1 MNVSVGRATYVTPQ
15 AAGRVLITQL
25 QHDVPACESHII
37 SKILLKAVCCRPK
50 SSSKSV
56 KNKKD
61 PKTFTLRNIDVVKVD
76 TRDKL
81 KEVIKSQLDNDLVQ
95 HFDVG
100 YYQGTTVVS
109 IRSSQ
114 DLKEIWQEMRSG
126 TKVVLWCDGLRE
138 HEKIL
143 GKRKHNSAFSDDS
156 DSEDSQPRP
165 ARKAV
170 RSPAINEREKEIE
183 EIMVTLQEKHA
194 RKFTQMQYRI
204 WSEMYV
210 GGYFKSLEDH
220 PETSMF
226 AKAGGT
232 QKKSAGPAVEASKN
246 LTSAHSSSSGA
257 TVVTSPAKSIESR
270 SKCYKQLV
278 ELKNLKTTGILTQE
292 EYDSEKYSI
301 MTHLKKL

>member
-1 MNVSVGRATYVTPQ
+1 M
-15 AAGRVLITQL
+15 
-25 QHDVPACESHII
+25 
-37 SKILLKAVCCRPK
+37 
-50 SSSKSV
+50 
-56 KNKKD
+56 
-61 PKTFTLRNIDVVKVD
+61 D

-81 KEVIKSQLDNDLVQ
+81 KEVIKSQLENDLVE

-114 DLKEIWQEMRSG
+114 DLKEIWQEMKSG
-126 TKVVLWCDGLRE
+126 TKIVLWCDGLRE

-143 GKRKHNSAFSDDS
+143 GKRKRNSAFSDDS
-156 DSEDSQPRP
+156 DS
-165 ARKAV
+165 V
-170 RSPAINEREKEIE
+170 RSPAINEREKKIE
-183 EIMVTLQEKHA
+183 EIMATLQEKHA

-232 QKKSAGPAVEASKN
+232 QKKSAGPTVEASKN
-246 LTSAHSSSSGA
+246 LTSALSSSSGA
-257 TVVTSPAKSIESR
+257 TVATSPAKAIESR
-270 SKCYKQLV
+270 SKYYKQLV
-278 ELKNLKTTGILTQE
+278 ELKNLKTAGILTQE
-292 EYDSEKYSI
+292 EYDNEKYSI

>member
-25 QHDVPACESHII
+25 QHEVPACESHII

-61 PKTFTLRNIDVVKVD
+61 PKTFTLRSNIDVVKVD
-76 TRDKL
+76 TRDNL
-81 KEVIKSQLDNDLVQ
+81 KEEIKSQLDNDLVE

-109 IRSSQ
+109 IHSSQ

-143 GKRKHNSAFSDDS
+143 GKRKHNSAFSDNS

-170 RSPAINEREKEIE
+170 RSPAKKDRA
-183 EIMVTLQEKHA
+183 TLQEKHA

-220 PETSMF
+220 PDTSMF

-232 QKKSAGPAVEASKN
+232 
-246 LTSAHSSSSGA
+246 
-257 TVVTSPAKSIESR
+257 
-270 SKCYKQLV
+270 
-278 ELKNLKTTGILTQE
+278 
-292 EYDSEKYSI
+292 
-301 MTHLKKL
+301 

>member
-1 MNVSVGRATYVTPQ
+1 M
-15 AAGRVLITQL
+15 
-25 QHDVPACESHII
+25 
-37 SKILLKAVCCRPK
+37 
-50 SSSKSV
+50 
-56 KNKKD
+56 
-61 PKTFTLRNIDVVKVD
+61 FTLRNIDVVKVD

-81 KEVIKSQLDNDLVQ
+81 KEVIKFQLDNDLVE
-95 HFDVG
+95 HFHVG

-138 HEKIL
+138 HENFR
-143 GKRKHNSAFSDDS
+143 KRKHNTAFSDDS
-156 DSEDSQPRP
+156 DSQPRP

-170 RSPAINEREKEIE
+170 RSPAIKEREKKIE
-183 EIMVTLQEKHA
+183 EIMATLQEKHA

-220 PETSMF
+220 PDTSMF
-226 AKAGGT
+226 AKAGGTVT

-246 LTSAHSSSSGA
+246 LTSALLSSSGA
-257 TVVTSPAKSIESR
+257 TVATRLTAL
-270 SKCYKQLV
+270 Y
-278 ELKNLKTTGILTQE
+278 GIWNGG
-292 EYDSEKYSI
+292 I
-301 MTHLKKL
+301 WNGIWNGI